1 MKPILMLSLVLIFI
15 TGCIQAQTVT
25 MTEETTEESLEETT
39 AGSHTINADV
49 WADNWFAFYLGDE
62 LIKED
67 SVSIT
72 TERSFNS
79 ESFSFTADYP
89 LVLNFIAKDFKENDT
104 GLEYIGS
111 NRQQMGDGGIIF
123 QFWNPETNAVIAESN
138 SEWMCTVIH
147 DAPSDKSCEQENN
160 PVAGQGVCGFT
171 ATEEPEGWML
181 AGFDTGL
188 EGNGNWANATVH
200 STAAVSPKQGYDQV
214 YWSPTAEFI
223 WGPDLETNN
232 TVLCT
237 LTVEA
242 PQ

>member
-1 MKPILMLSLVLIFI
+1 MKRTISVLLISLSVL
-15 TGCIQAQTVT
+15 TGCLQAQEATTVI
-25 MTEETTEESLEETT
+25 TTE
-39 AGSHTINADV
+39 GSQNINVDV

-89 LVLNFIAKDFKENDT
+89 LQLNFIAKDFKENDT

-123 QFWNPETNAVIAESN
+123 QFWDPETNAVIAESN

-147 DAPSDKSCEQENN
+147 DAPLDKSCENESN

-171 ATEEPEGWML
+171 TTEEPEGWKTL
-181 AGFDTGL
+181 GFDTSL
-188 EGNGNWANATVH
+188 EENGNWSNATVH